1 VPNTR
6 AIGFLLPGWQ
16 FKAESIVN
24 FHGKKLEVNGRP
36 VGERVRRHT
45 RTHAQADEQVENS
58 AAAARPP
65 FDL

>member
-1 VPNTR
+1 M
-6 AIGFLLPGWQ
+6 
-16 FKAESIVN
+16 
-24 FHGKKLEVNGRP
+24 GKKLEVNGRP

-45 RTHAQADEQVENS
+45 RAHAQTDEQVENS